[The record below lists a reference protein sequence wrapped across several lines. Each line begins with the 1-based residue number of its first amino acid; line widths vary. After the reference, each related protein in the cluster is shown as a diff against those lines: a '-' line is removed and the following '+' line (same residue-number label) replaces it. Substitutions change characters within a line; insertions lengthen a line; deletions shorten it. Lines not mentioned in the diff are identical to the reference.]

1 MHNKEQDVSDR
12 SAPATAAPSARSRIR
27 LSVAGKIM
35 ALVALAGIV
44 TAALGIYASTTVDR
58 VRSDTDRLSSVQ
70 HNVSSSLATLKD
82 AVWTTRAQILAIGDY
97 PPSGKQAQLTQLT
110 TVYANLDTA
119 MKSFDEQFTAAFGAE
134 PAGWSDFSSD
144 LVSYRKAVDGQL
156 NPAALA
162 DDRDKWASLRD
173 GGIADLGVTM
183 LKSLTG
189 VATEVDTATAQ
200 LASDADHRA
209 QTATTTI
216 IILIVLGILA
226 TTVVGLVIAR
236 GIRRSVTEVKRSVD
250 ALAGGDL
257 TVAPDVRSDD
267 ELGAMARGMGSALHT
282 LRELIGGIAQSAQ
295 TVASSSEELSAAGT
309 QVAAGSEETSTQAG
323 VVAAAAEQVS
333 RNVQAVAAGAEQM
346 GASIREIAHSA
357 TEAARVAAHA
367 AQVVATATDQVSRL
381 GTSSQQIGEVVKV
394 ITSIAE
400 QTNLLALNATIEAA
414 RAGESGKGF
423 AVVAGEV
430 KDLARETAK
439 ATEDIARRVEAIQA
453 DSGGAVAAIDQI
465 TEIITAI
472 NDHQTTI
479 ASAVEEQT
487 ATTNEMSRSVTEAAL
502 GAGEIAGNITGV
514 AEAARTTS
522 EALQQVDEAT
532 RNLAELAT
540 GLQDRVAAFT
550 V

>member
-1 MHNKEQDVSDR
+1 MSDR
-12 SAPATAAPSARSRIR
+12 NPAVTEPSARRQLR

-44 TAALGIYASTTVDR
+44 TAGLGIYAGTTISQ
-58 VRSDTDRLSSVQ
+58 VRADTDRLASVQ
-70 HNVSSSLATLKD
+70 DDVGTSLSSMQD
-82 AVWTTRAQILAIGDY
+82 ALWTVRNLITAVGAY
-97 PPSGKQAQLTQLT
+97 PPAGKQAQLDKLATAET
-110 TVYANLDTA
+110 ALDTA
-119 MKSFDEQFTAAFGAE
+119 MAAFEDKYTSAFGTDPTGWTDFGSSLAAYRKSVDEQM
-134 PAGWSDFSSD
+134 
-144 LVSYRKAVDGQL
+144 

-162 DDRDKWASLRD
+162 DDRDAWAAARD
-173 GGIADLGVTM
+173 GGVADLGATM
-183 LKSLTG
+183 VKDMADIGTEVHSSVAA
-189 VATEVDTATAQ
+189 VATAADREARTAIVI
-200 LASDADHRA
+200 
-209 QTATTTI
+209 TI
-216 IILIVLGILA
+216 VVIVLGILA
-226 TTVVGLVIAR
+226 TTAIGIAIAT
-236 GIRRSVTEVKRSVD
+236 GIRKSVAQVKRSID
-250 ALAGGDL
+250 AIARGDL
-257 TVAPDVRSDD
+257 TVAPEVRSAD
-267 ELGAMARGMGSALHT
+267 ELGEMARGLGTALST
-282 LRELIGGIAQSAQ
+282 LRDLVGGVMQSAQ
-295 TVASSSEELSAAGT
+295 TVASSSEELSAAGA

-333 RNVQAVAAGAEQM
+333 RNVQSVAAGAEQM
-346 GASIREIAHSA
+346 GASIREIARSA
-357 TEAARVAAHA
+357 TDAARVAAQA
-367 AQVVATATDQVSRL
+367 AQVAASATDQVSRL

-394 ITSIAE
+394 ITTIAE

-453 DSGGAVAAIDQI
+453 DTGGAVSAIDQI

-487 ATTNEMSRSVTEAAL
+487 ATTNEMSRSVAEAAQ

-514 AEAARTTS
+514 AVAARTTS
-522 EALQQVDEAT
+522 EALQQVEEAT
-532 RNLAELAT
+532 RSLAELAS
-540 GLQDRVAAFT
+540 GLQGRVAAFS